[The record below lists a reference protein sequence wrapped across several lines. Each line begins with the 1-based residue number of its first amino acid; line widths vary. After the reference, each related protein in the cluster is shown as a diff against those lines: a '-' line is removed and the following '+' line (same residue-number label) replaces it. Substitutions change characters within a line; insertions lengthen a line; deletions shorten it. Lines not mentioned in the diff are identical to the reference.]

1 MQQIKD
7 TAGYAAHW
15 HSLGQR
21 KIEALFGSH
30 ELAATA
36 EKVCDCARLSGFWP
50 EVPGIWDR
58 MGKE

>member
-1 MQQIKD
+1 MQLTG
-7 TAGYAAHW
+7 TARTKGN
-15 HSLGQR
+15 
-21 KIEALFGSH
+21 IEALFGIH

-50 EVPGIWDR
+50 GVPGIWDR